1 MYNYH
6 TNWEANIS
14 PSLSAGIVTNCSI
27 KTMDV
32 DTTLNFDFSSANVV
46 NKTIMR
52 AEALREAF
60 NEADS
65 RSDVIELLMS
75 PDKPFF
81 R

>member
-1 MYNYH
+1 
-6 TNWEANIS
+6 
-14 PSLSAGIVTNCSI
+14 
-27 KTMDV
+27 MDV